1 MSIENDFINISKDR
15 AIEKESFKSLFGLT
29 LEVEKEIIFSIE
41 NNKKKR
47 LISLFQLLHPADQ
60 ADMLERLSANKL
72 ESCLQLLGKELD
84 SETLVYLDNEVQDDV
99 IEKIGTKGLARA
111 LPELDTD
118 DVVEILEDLNENER
132 NVIIK
137 KLPKTERI
145 LVEEAF
151 TFPEN
156 SAGRLMQRDFLAF
169 PEFWTVGQTIDHMRK
184 NIYEEEKNFYS
195 ILFFIIL
202 VE

>member
-1 MSIENDFINISKDR
+1 M
-15 AIEKESFKSLFGLT
+15 
-29 LEVEKEIIFSIE
+29 VEMMKY
-41 NNKKKR
+41 KK
-47 LISLFQLLHPADQ
+47 
-60 ADMLERLSANKL
+60 
-72 ESCLQLLGKELD
+72 
-84 SETLVYLDNEVQDDV
+84 
-99 IEKIGTKGLARA
+99 
-111 LPELDTD
+111 
-118 DVVEILEDLNENER
+118 DLNENER

-184 NIYEEEKNFYS
+184 NIYKEEKNFYS
-195 ILFFIIL
+195 IFITDPKQRILVFVFFASFPKKTQQVNKLFFSIEFSRSMIFFKSFFRTIGFTPEINIL
-202 VE
+202 LE